1 MKKASDKCLPSRAV
15 PVSRVVDSELED
27 FLFSFFLGIGK
38 CTPWIPW
45 FVSHS
50 KPLDSTT
57 SSIQCFIICL
67 ISFRKM
73 IFTNGINDG
82 FKI

>member
-27 FLFSFFLGIGK
+27 FLFSFFLEIGK

-57 SSIQCFIICL
+57 FSIQCFIICL